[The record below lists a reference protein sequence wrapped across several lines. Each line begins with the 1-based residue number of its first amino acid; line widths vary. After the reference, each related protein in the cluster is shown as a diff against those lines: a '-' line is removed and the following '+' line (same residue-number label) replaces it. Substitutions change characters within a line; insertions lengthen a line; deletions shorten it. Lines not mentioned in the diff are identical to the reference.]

1 MCQTEAVSKLPYP
14 QVDERPAIGTISLGT
29 QLHAPV
35 DTPMTS
41 PAHNRHN
48 RLRRNGLLF
57 HPRFQRFE
65 STTGF
70 FLQQVRMH
78 PFHPV
83 GDEKPQDFGSRASF
97 ALGRLFKGNFKLSA
111 NSCLNQLVKH
121 VIT

>member
-1 MCQTEAVSKLPYP
+1 M
-14 QVDERPAIGTISLGT
+14 
-29 QLHAPV
+29 
-35 DTPMTS
+35 
-41 PAHNRHN
+41 
-48 RLRRNGLLF
+48 LF

-70 FLQQVRMH
+70 FLQQVGMH

-83 GDEKPQDFGSRASF
+83 GDEKPQDFGGWASF

-121 VIT
+121 VITKYDRFDKACQVYTVEFYRRA